1 MPQPARQVLG
11 LARDMDLA
19 LLAPHRAAPVGA
31 VTALLGEVGYGRVA
45 VVYVDRVAIG
55 LGLGP
60 YGHQNP
66 QEGDEEQCFFHVDDI
81 GHLS

>member
-1 MPQPARQVLG
+1 MPIFHITAPPIAPLVGGEQII
-11 LARDMDLA
+11 LA
-19 LLAPHRAAPVGA
+19 LEHLYDRIRGGA

-66 QEGDEEQCFFHVDDI
+66 HKLG
-81 GHLS
+81 L